1 MVERSAG
8 TASFPAILQSE
19 WTKIRS
25 VRSTVWTLLLSFLVT
40 VALGALISLLTKNN
54 FSDFTKDA
62 KTPFDATATSFAGIM
77 LGEIAMIVFGVLAVG
92 NEYSSGMIRVSLA
105 AVPQRGTL
113 LTGKAVVIGAL
124 SLLASLVTAFITFF
138 LGQALLGDHHT
149 TLGSPGVLR
158 AVLGAAVY
166 LMLLCLFSAG
176 VTAMLHNQTLALGVL
191 VPFFFLLSPILSAVP
206 KVKNVAHYFPD
217 YAGRQMLSVFQ
228 APGEPYGW
236 VGGFLICGAWTLAAL
251 LGGAAV
257 LKKRDA

>member
-1 MVERSAG
+1 MG
-8 TASFPAILQSE
+8 TFPAILRSE

-40 VALGALISLLTKNN
+40 AALGALLSLLTKNN
-54 FSDFTKDA
+54 FEDFRKGAT
-62 KTPFDATATSFAGIM
+62 TPFDATATSFSGIM

-113 LTGKAVVIGAL
+113 LTAKAVVIGAL
-124 SLLASLVTAFITFF
+124 SLLVSLVTAFVTFF
-138 LGQALLGDHHT
+138 LGQALLGGHHT
-149 TLGSPGVLR
+149 TLGSEHVLR

-166 LMLLCLFSAG
+166 LTLICLFSAG

-217 YAGRQMLSVFQ
+217 FAGRQMLTVFPEPSV
-228 APGEPYGW
+228 PYGW
-236 VGGFLICGAWTLAAL
+236 WAGFGICAAWTLAAL
-251 LGGAAV
+251 AGGALV
-257 LKKRDA
+257 LKRRDA

>member
-1 MVERSAG
+1 MG
-8 TASFPAILQSE
+8 SFPAILQSE

-25 VRSTVWTLLLSFLVT
+25 VRSTMWTLLLTFVVT
-40 VALGALISLLTKNN
+40 VALGGLISLLTKNN
-54 FSDFTKDA
+54 FGDFTKDLHA
-62 KTPFDATATSFAGIM
+62 PFDATATSFSGIM

-92 NEYSSGMIRVSLA
+92 NEYSSRMIRVSLA

-113 LTGKAVVIGAL
+113 LTAKSLVIGAL
-124 SLLASLVTAFITFF
+124 ALLVSLVTAFVTFF

-149 TLGSPGVLR
+149 TLGAPNVLR

-166 LMLLCLFSAG
+166 LTLLCLLSAG

-206 KVKNVAHYFPD
+206 KVKTLAHYFPD
-217 YAGRQMLSVFQ
+217 YAGRQMLTVF
-228 APGEPYGW
+228 PSSSEPYGW
-236 VGGFLICGAWTLAAL
+236 LAGFFICAGWTLLAL

-257 LKKRDA
+257 LKRRDA

>member
-1 MVERSAG
+1 M
-8 TASFPAILQSE
+8 ASFPAILRSE
-19 WTKIRS
+19 WTKIRT
-25 VRSTVWTLLLSFLVT
+25 VRSTVWTLLLVFVVT
-40 VALGALISLLTKNN
+40 AALGALLSLLTKNN
-54 FSDFTKDA
+54 YADFRKGVS
-62 KTPFDATATSFAGIM
+62 TPFDATATSFSGIV

-113 LTGKAVVIGAL
+113 LTGKMVVVGVLAL
-124 SLLASLVTAFITFF
+124 LTSLLTAFLTFF

-149 TLGSPGVLR
+149 TIGAPNVLR
-158 AVLGAAVY
+158 AVFGAAVY
-166 LMLLCLFSAG
+166 LTLLCLFSAG

-217 YAGRQMLSVFQ
+217 FAGRQMLTVFP
-228 APGEPYGW
+228 ASDTPYGW
-236 VGGFLICGAWTLAAL
+236 VAGFAICGAWTLAAL

-257 LKKRDA
+257 LKTRDA